1 MGRVAGAYGVNGWL
15 RVVLYG
21 DTPDLLVATPN
32 WRIGAVEHPVTATR
46 LHSGA
51 LLAKLSGIENREAAL
66 KLRGET
72 VTVPREALPDA
83 GEGSI
88 YWADLVG
95 LEVVNGRGEALGAVQ
110 RVFSNGAH
118 EVIELA
124 GERVRLLPWVPA
136 VVKRVDLEARRVEV
150 DWQAEW

>member
-1 MGRVAGAYGVNGWL
+1 MGRVAGAYGVNGWV

-21 DTPDLLVATPN
+21 DAPDTLA
-32 WRIGAVEHPVTATR
+32 ATATWQVGESEYAV
-46 LHSGA
+46 LATKFHSGA
-51 LLAKLSGIENREAAL
+51 LLAKLSGVETREAAL
-66 KLRGET
+66 KLRGQT
-72 VTVPREALPDA
+72 VVLPREALPDP

-95 LEVVNGRGEALGAVQ
+95 LEVVNGQGDALGVVE

-124 GERVRLLPWVPA
+124 GERQRLLPWVPA
-136 VVKRVDLEARRVEV
+136 VVKRVDLDARRVEV
-150 DWQAEW
+150 DWQTDW

>member
-21 DTPDLLVATPN
+21 DTPDTLAATPK
-32 WRIGAVEHPVTATR
+32 WRIGPAEFAVTATR
-46 LHSGA
+46 PHSGA

-66 KLRGET
+66 ELRGET
-72 VTVPREALPDA
+72 VAVPREALPDA
-83 GEGSI
+83 GERSI

-95 LEVVNGRGEALGAVQ
+95 LEVVNGQGDALGVVQ

-124 GERVRLLPWVPA
+124 GERERLLPWVPA
-136 VVKRVDLEARRVEV
+136 VVKRVDLDARRVEV
-150 DWQAEW
+150 DWQADW